1 MRIKFREFLYISNLL
16 SLSRIIIVIPI
27 VYLISINTPTG
38 NIILVSLAVIGA
50 STDILDGYLS
60 RKLNQVTDLGILLDP
75 IADKIAM
82 ALVFI
87 ALIVYRDFPIPLIVL
102 LLYRDLWILISGLLL
117 LKRSGKPMM
126 ANLWGKVNTVVF
138 ALLAL
143 LILMNTSKYVTN
155 IFIFIG
161 YLTLVFSTISYGIS
175 GLRVFTNNYFVR
187 AIIWSLVVIPA
198 AILSFVMR
206 ELHYF
211 I

>member
-161 YLTLVFSTISYGIS
+161 YLTLVFST
-175 GLRVFTNNYFVR
+175 R
-187 AIIWSLVVIPA
+187 
-198 AILSFVMR
+198 
-206 ELHYF
+206 
-211 I
+211 